1 MNLLEK
7 TNDEILEIAEPM
19 WDELVVSSNKRDYL
33 GFIKH
38 FSKEMLMGANEI
50 EIGKQWTKNKMLSSL
65 SVEREFLGCLRRG
78 EYITVLYKQTSDE
91 VSGEFL
97 GRLVLGIEE
106 GEVKIFGA
114 TIFQNFSIK
123 QMSNTITTNKFVEL
137 TYRIIDQ
144 TNGEVIEQVEEPL
157 GYVQGDNTLLFNQVT
172 KELEGKS
179 VGDEVEILLKAEDAF
194 GPKLEELIFT
204 DDINNVPL
212 EYRFIGAAVTMQND
226 KGGTK
231 DFIVSSIEDGKLTID
246 GNHPLAGKDII
257 FYVEV
262 LSVRDATADEII
274 EGGSID

>member
-1 MNLLEK
+1 
-7 TNDEILEIAEPM
+7 
-19 WDELVVSSNKRDYL
+19 
-33 GFIKH
+33 
-38 FSKEMLMGANEI
+38 
-50 EIGKQWTKNKMLSSL
+50 
-65 SVEREFLGCLRRG
+65 
-78 EYITVLYKQTSDE
+78 
-91 VSGEFL
+91 
-97 GRLVLGIEE
+97 
-106 GEVKIFGA
+106 
-114 TIFQNFSIK
+114 
-123 QMSNTITTNKFVEL
+123 MSNTITTNKFVEL

-157 GYVQGDNTLLFNQVT
+157 GYVQDDNTLLFNQVT

-204 DDINNVPL
+204 DEINNVPV

>member
-1 MNLLEK
+1 M
-7 TNDEILEIAEPM
+7 TNI
-19 WDELVVSSNKRDYL
+19 
-33 GFIKH
+33 
-38 FSKEMLMGANEI
+38 
-50 EIGKQWTKNKMLSSL
+50 
-65 SVEREFLGCLRRG
+65 
-78 EYITVLYKQTSDE
+78 
-91 VSGEFL
+91 
-97 GRLVLGIEE
+97 
-106 GEVKIFGA
+106 
-114 TIFQNFSIK
+114 
-123 QMSNTITTNKFVEL
+123 ITTNKFVEL

-179 VGDEVEILLKAEDAF
+179 VGDEVEILLKAEDAL

-204 DDINNVPL
+204 DEINNVPV

>member
-1 MNLLEK
+1 
-7 TNDEILEIAEPM
+7 
-19 WDELVVSSNKRDYL
+19 
-33 GFIKH
+33 
-38 FSKEMLMGANEI
+38 
-50 EIGKQWTKNKMLSSL
+50 
-65 SVEREFLGCLRRG
+65 
-78 EYITVLYKQTSDE
+78 
-91 VSGEFL
+91 
-97 GRLVLGIEE
+97 
-106 GEVKIFGA
+106 
-114 TIFQNFSIK
+114 
-123 QMSNTITTNKFVEL
+123 MSNTITTNKFVEL
-137 TYRIIDQ
+137 TYRIINQ

-194 GPKLEELIFT
+194 GPKLDELIFT

-231 DFIVSSIEDGKLTID
+231 DFIVSSIEDDKLTID

>member
-1 MNLLEK
+1 M
-7 TNDEILEIAEPM
+7 
-19 WDELVVSSNKRDYL
+19 
-33 GFIKH
+33 KH
-38 FSKEMLMGANEI
+38 E
-50 EIGKQWTKNKMLSSL
+50 
-65 SVEREFLGCLRRG
+65 
-78 EYITVLYKQTSDE
+78 
-91 VSGEFL
+91 
-97 GRLVLGIEE
+97 
-106 GEVKIFGA
+106 
-114 TIFQNFSIK
+114 
-123 QMSNTITTNKFVEL
+123 NTITTNKFVEL

-204 DDINNVPL
+204 DEINNVPV

>member
-1 MNLLEK
+1 M
-7 TNDEILEIAEPM
+7 TNI
-19 WDELVVSSNKRDYL
+19 
-33 GFIKH
+33 
-38 FSKEMLMGANEI
+38 
-50 EIGKQWTKNKMLSSL
+50 
-65 SVEREFLGCLRRG
+65 
-78 EYITVLYKQTSDE
+78 
-91 VSGEFL
+91 
-97 GRLVLGIEE
+97 
-106 GEVKIFGA
+106 
-114 TIFQNFSIK
+114 
-123 QMSNTITTNKFVEL
+123 ITTNKFVEL

-179 VGDEVEILLKAEDAF
+179 VGDEVEILLRAEDAF
-194 GPKLEELIFT
+194 GAKLEELIFT
-204 DDINNVPL
+204 DEINNVPV

>member
-1 MNLLEK
+1 
-7 TNDEILEIAEPM
+7 
-19 WDELVVSSNKRDYL
+19 
-33 GFIKH
+33 
-38 FSKEMLMGANEI
+38 
-50 EIGKQWTKNKMLSSL
+50 
-65 SVEREFLGCLRRG
+65 
-78 EYITVLYKQTSDE
+78 
-91 VSGEFL
+91 
-97 GRLVLGIEE
+97 
-106 GEVKIFGA
+106 
-114 TIFQNFSIK
+114 
-123 QMSNTITTNKFVEL
+123 MSNTITTNKFVEL

-179 VGDEVEILLKAEDAF
+179 VGDDVEILLKAEDAF
-194 GPKLEELIFT
+194 GAKLEELIFT
-204 DDINNVPL
+204 DEINNVPV

>member
-1 MNLLEK
+1 
-7 TNDEILEIAEPM
+7 
-19 WDELVVSSNKRDYL
+19 
-33 GFIKH
+33 
-38 FSKEMLMGANEI
+38 
-50 EIGKQWTKNKMLSSL
+50 
-65 SVEREFLGCLRRG
+65 
-78 EYITVLYKQTSDE
+78 
-91 VSGEFL
+91 
-97 GRLVLGIEE
+97 
-106 GEVKIFGA
+106 
-114 TIFQNFSIK
+114 
-123 QMSNTITTNKFVEL
+123 MSNTITTNKFVEL

-179 VGDEVEILLKAEDAF
+179 VGDEVEILLKAEHAF

-204 DDINNVPL
+204 DEINNVPV

>member
-1 MNLLEK
+1 M
-7 TNDEILEIAEPM
+7 TNI
-19 WDELVVSSNKRDYL
+19 
-33 GFIKH
+33 
-38 FSKEMLMGANEI
+38 
-50 EIGKQWTKNKMLSSL
+50 
-65 SVEREFLGCLRRG
+65 
-78 EYITVLYKQTSDE
+78 
-91 VSGEFL
+91 
-97 GRLVLGIEE
+97 
-106 GEVKIFGA
+106 
-114 TIFQNFSIK
+114 
-123 QMSNTITTNKFVEL
+123 ITTNKFVEL

>member
-1 MNLLEK
+1 
-7 TNDEILEIAEPM
+7 
-19 WDELVVSSNKRDYL
+19 
-33 GFIKH
+33 
-38 FSKEMLMGANEI
+38 
-50 EIGKQWTKNKMLSSL
+50 
-65 SVEREFLGCLRRG
+65 
-78 EYITVLYKQTSDE
+78 
-91 VSGEFL
+91 
-97 GRLVLGIEE
+97 
-106 GEVKIFGA
+106 
-114 TIFQNFSIK
+114 
-123 QMSNTITTNKFVEL
+123 MSNTITTNKFVEL
-137 TYRIIDQ
+137 TYRIINQ

-194 GPKLEELIFT
+194 GPELDELIFT

-246 GNHPLAGKDII
+246 GNHPLAGKDIV

>member
-1 MNLLEK
+1 
-7 TNDEILEIAEPM
+7 
-19 WDELVVSSNKRDYL
+19 
-33 GFIKH
+33 
-38 FSKEMLMGANEI
+38 
-50 EIGKQWTKNKMLSSL
+50 
-65 SVEREFLGCLRRG
+65 
-78 EYITVLYKQTSDE
+78 
-91 VSGEFL
+91 
-97 GRLVLGIEE
+97 
-106 GEVKIFGA
+106 
-114 TIFQNFSIK
+114 
-123 QMSNTITTNKFVEL
+123 MSNTITTNKFVEL

-144 TNGEVIEQVEEPL
+144 TNGEVIEQVEETL

-204 DDINNVPL
+204 DEINNVPV

>member
-1 MNLLEK
+1 MVPQFSK
-7 TNDEILEIAEPM
+7 A
-19 WDELVVSSNKRDYL
+19 
-33 GFIKH
+33 FIK
-38 FSKEMLMGANEI
+38 
-50 EIGKQWTKNKMLSSL
+50 
-65 SVEREFLGCLRRG
+65 
-78 EYITVLYKQTSDE
+78 D
-91 VSGEFL
+91 
-97 GRLVLGIEE
+97 
-106 GEVKIFGA
+106 
-114 TIFQNFSIK
+114 
-123 QMSNTITTNKFVEL
+123 MSNTITTNKFVEL

-194 GPKLEELIFT
+194 GPTIEELVFT
-204 DDINNVPL
+204 DDINNVPV

>member
-1 MNLLEK
+1 
-7 TNDEILEIAEPM
+7 
-19 WDELVVSSNKRDYL
+19 
-33 GFIKH
+33 
-38 FSKEMLMGANEI
+38 
-50 EIGKQWTKNKMLSSL
+50 
-65 SVEREFLGCLRRG
+65 
-78 EYITVLYKQTSDE
+78 
-91 VSGEFL
+91 
-97 GRLVLGIEE
+97 
-106 GEVKIFGA
+106 
-114 TIFQNFSIK
+114 
-123 QMSNTITTNKFVEL
+123 MSNTIKTNKFVEL

-204 DDINNVPL
+204 DEINNVPV